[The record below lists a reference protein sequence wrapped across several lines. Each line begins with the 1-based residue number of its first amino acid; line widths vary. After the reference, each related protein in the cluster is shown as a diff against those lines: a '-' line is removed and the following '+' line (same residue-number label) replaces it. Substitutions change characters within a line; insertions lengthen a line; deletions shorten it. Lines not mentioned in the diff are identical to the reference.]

1 MVMMTNVQ
9 LAIEADLRRDLMKEL
24 DEIAKG
30 HSLTHFAISEILHA
44 QTWDA
49 RFEVDGEKY
58 ALRINH
64 NPTMTPIEQFLFKF
78 RQFIEDLEASNGHS

>member
-1 MVMMTNVQ
+1 MTMMTNVQ

-30 HSLTHFAISEILHA
+30 HSLTHFAISEIRLA
-44 QTWDA
+44 QIWDA
-49 RFEVDGEKY
+49 RFDVDGEKY

-64 NPTMTPIEQFLFKF
+64 NPTMTPVEQLLFKF

>member
-1 MVMMTNVQ
+1 MTNLQ

-30 HSLTHFAISEILHA
+30 HTLTRFAISEIPLA
-44 QTWDA
+44 QIWDA

-58 ALRINH
+58 ALRIIY
-64 NPTMTPIEQFLFKF
+64 NPTMTPIEQLLFKF